1 MGTKMELKGTGFIIR
16 GWKPGDEVSL
26 QMHANNPKISAC
38 LMDRFP
44 SPYTMQAAA
53 LWVNSLVDQEPLI
66 NFAIT
71 IDDLVIGGIGME
83 PRQDVYRKTAIL
95 GYWLS
100 EELWGRGIMPEA
112 VKLITRYAF
121 DQLDFIRLQASIYSK
136 NPASMRV
143 LEKAGFVKEGVMR
156 NAVIKNGV
164 IMDEHLYALL
174 KPHK

>member
-1 MGTKMELKGTGFIIR
+1 MELKGTGFIIR
-16 GWKPGDEVSL
+16 GWKKGDEVSL
-26 QMHANNPKISAC
+26 QKHADNPKVSAC

-44 SPYTMQAAA
+44 SPYTIDEAE
-53 LWVNSLVDQEPLI
+53 LWVNSLLDQDPLV
-66 NFAIT
+66 NFAIAVN
-71 IDDLVIGGIGME
+71 DQVMGGIGLE

-112 VKLITRYAF
+112 VKLITNYAF
-121 DQLDFIRLQASIYSK
+121 TELDFIRIQASVYSK

-143 LEKAGFVKEGVMR
+143 LEKAGYTKEGIMR

-164 IMDEHLYALL
+164 IMDEHLYAIL
-174 KPHK
+174 K